1 MSWYHPSGLFMPSV
15 MASLWQ
21 LYVVLKNDG
30 PSQVPATLAWD
41 GVCIPPPTYTQ
52 THLLTGGTSQSYVGH
67 KEGSGMNDKTP
78 VSGLSPQT
86 HLLAHLGLATTWA
99 STSNSKCRRAFHL
112 DLRGICGSDW
122 YGIDLYIPRLVLQ
135 RVWGVA
141 YWLSSH
147 TFNMSQPCHNNLQY
161 KLLLFHGHG
170 ESR

>member
-1 MSWYHPSGLFMPSV
+1 

-99 STSNSKCRRAFHL
+99 KSEH
-112 DLRGICGSDW
+112 
-122 YGIDLYIPRLVLQ
+122 RLPTANVGAPSILTWEGFAGQ
-135 RVWGVA
+135 TDMV
-141 YWLSSH
+141 
-147 TFNMSQPCHNNLQY
+147 
-161 KLLLFHGHG
+161 
-170 ESR
+170 